1 MWIIHFENID
11 LGGVLIRDNKFVEKS
26 HVKIYYDK
34 VMLKIKL

>member
-1 MWIIHFENID
+1 MWIIHVENND

-34 VMLKIKL
+34 VMLKLKL